1 MAKQRLVVVGNGM
14 GGARLVEDLLTR
26 GGGRRFDITVFG
38 DEPHGNYNRIL
49 LSGVLAG
56 HHRPSD
62 IVIHPPAW
70 YAENGVALRTGV
82 RIELIDLARKTVT
95 TDGGLVAPYD
105 SLVIATGSRPLL
117 PPIDGLSTE
126 GGELKGGVFL
136 FRTLEDCERI
146 AASARNA
153 RRAAVI
159 GGGLLGIEAA
169 RGLLG
174 HGLEVH
180 IIHLAAHLMEAQL
193 DPGAAAVL
201 CRQLE
206 QMGLR
211 IAADTATTAVLGN
224 GHATGLSFRSGPN
237 LECDLVVVAAG
248 IRPNVEL
255 ARRAGLQV
263 GRGIL
268 VGDDLACM
276 GAADVYAIGE
286 CAEHRGLVYGLVAPA
301 WEQARVLA
309 DRLACRDPHAVY
321 AGSRMSTKLK
331 VAGIDLAVMGV
342 KEPIDDDDEVV
353 SYAEPSR
360 GIYKKL
366 IVHGNRLAGAII
378 IGDGGVVPVARPDV
392 RRGHTSGRQSR
403 RAPLPVHDRR
413 SAACVRQ
420 AFPTLPRSATAT
432 RCPRRRSWRPCS
444 AAREACRPC
453 ATSPGPPP
461 GAAHAG
467 RKCSGSSSWRV
478 RA

>member
-1 MAKQRLVVVGNGM
+1 MAKRRLVVVGNGM
-14 GGARLVEDLLTR
+14 AGARLVEELLSR
-26 GGGRRFDITVFG
+26 GGGHRFDITVFG

-82 RIELIDLARKTVT
+82 RIELLDVARKTVT
-95 TDGGLVAPYD
+95 TDEGIVSPYD

-146 AASARNA
+146 AESARNA

-193 DPGAAAVL
+193 DAGAAAVL

-224 GHATGLSFRSGPN
+224 WS
-237 LECDLVVVAAG
+237 CDWTLV
-248 IRPNVEL
+248 P
-255 ARRAGLQV
+255 
-263 GRGIL
+263 
-268 VGDDLACM
+268 
-276 GAADVYAIGE
+276 
-286 CAEHRGLVYGLVAPA
+286 
-301 WEQARVLA
+301 
-309 DRLACRDPHAVY
+309 
-321 AGSRMSTKLK
+321 
-331 VAGIDLAVMGV
+331 
-342 KEPIDDDDEVV
+342 
-353 SYAEPSR
+353 
-360 GIYKKL
+360 
-366 IVHGNRLAGAII
+366 
-378 IGDGGVVPVARPDV
+378 
-392 RRGHTSGRQSR
+392 
-403 RAPLPVHDRR
+403 
-413 SAACVRQ
+413 
-420 AFPTLPRSATAT
+420 
-432 RCPRRRSWRPCS
+432 
-444 AAREACRPC
+444 
-453 ATSPGPPP
+453 
-461 GAAHAG
+461 
-467 RKCSGSSSWRV
+467 
-478 RA
+478 